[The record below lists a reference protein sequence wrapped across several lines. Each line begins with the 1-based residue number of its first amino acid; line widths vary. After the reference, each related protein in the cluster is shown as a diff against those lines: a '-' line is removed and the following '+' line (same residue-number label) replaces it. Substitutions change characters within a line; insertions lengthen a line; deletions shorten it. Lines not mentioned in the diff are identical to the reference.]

1 MGRIRDTILVVDDE
15 EDIVS
20 TLADYFMYNNYDVMT
35 ATNGM
40 EAIEKA
46 GKQPDLILLDINMPD
61 VDGLEVCARIRDFV
75 SCPIL
80 FLTARV
86 EDSDKVK
93 GFGMG
98 GDDYIV
104 KPFSLD
110 ELGARV
116 AAHIR
121 RERRRGGT
129 PKVQLADKLAIDYT
143 ERRLFYDGE
152 EIPFAKKEF
161 DIIELLSGHP
171 GQIFSKERIYEL
183 VWGYDSEGE
192 SSVVAEHIR
201 RIRAKLAAVG
211 IKPYVETVWGVG
223 YKWARERNFSK
234 ESRSKRLLLHP
245 CSSVSSLPCCCL
257 CPYQAFVSGGSPDTI
272 RNIRF
277 NLAYPILK

>member
-1 MGRIRDTILVVDDE
+1 MRNTILIVDDE
-15 EDIVS
+15 ADIVS
-20 TLADYFMYNNYDVMT
+20 TLADYFLYNDYNVMT
-35 ATNGM
+35 ATSGM

-46 GKQPDLILLDINMPD
+46 GKQADLILLDINMPD
-61 VDGLEVCARIRDFV
+61 LDGLEVCARIRGFV

-86 EDSDKVK
+86 EDSDKIK

-121 RERRRGGT
+121 RERRRGET
-129 PKVQLADKLAIDYT
+129 PKVRFDDKLSIDYT
-143 ERRLFYDGE
+143 ERRLYFDNE
-152 EIPFAKKEF
+152 EISLAKKEF
-161 DIIELLSGHP
+161 DIIELLSNHP

-201 RIRAKLAAVG
+201 RIRTKLATTG
-211 IKPYVETVWGVG
+211 TKSYVETVWGVG
-223 YKWARERNFSK
+223 YKWAK
-234 ESRSKRLLLHP
+234 
-245 CSSVSSLPCCCL
+245 
-257 CPYQAFVSGGSPDTI
+257 
-272 RNIRF
+272 
-277 NLAYPILK
+277 

>member
-1 MGRIRDTILVVDDE
+1 MRDTILIVDDE
-15 EDIVS
+15 ADIVS
-20 TLADYFMYNNYDVMT
+20 TLADYFLYNDYNVMT
-35 ATNGM
+35 ATSGK

-46 GKQPDLILLDINMPD
+46 ERQPDIILLDINIPD

-75 SCPIL
+75 RCPIL

-86 EDSDKVK
+86 EDSDKIK

-98 GDDYIV
+98 GDDYVV

-121 RERRRGGT
+121 RERRRGET
-129 PKVQLADKLAIDYT
+129 PKVRFDDKLSIDYT
-143 ERRLFYDGE
+143 ERRLYFDSE
-152 EIPFAKKEF
+152 EISLAKKEF
-161 DIIELLSGHP
+161 DIIELLSSHP

-201 RIRAKLAAVG
+201 RIRAKLAARG
-211 IKPYVETVWGVG
+211 TKSYVETVWGVG
-223 YKWARERNFSK
+223 YKWVK
-234 ESRSKRLLLHP
+234 
-245 CSSVSSLPCCCL
+245 
-257 CPYQAFVSGGSPDTI
+257 
-272 RNIRF
+272 
-277 NLAYPILK
+277 